1 MAYTIDTSELR
12 KLAADLEKEGTRA
25 GADVSAAVKKSAEAV
40 KKTAAGIAPKRTGT
54 LAASIGIDM
63 YGDGRSVG
71 VTAVIGPLARYGI
84 FVEKGT
90 SKMAPQPY
98 MEPAF
103 SAESPRLEQA
113 IAEISGRV
121 LS

>member
-12 KLAADLEKEGTRA
+12 KLAADLDKEGPRA
-25 GADVSAAVKKSAEAV
+25 GADVSAAVKRSAEAV
-40 KKTAAGIAPKRTGT
+40 KKAAVEMAPKRTGE
-54 LAASIGIDM
+54 LAGSIGVDM
-63 YGDGRSVG
+63 YGDGRSSG
-71 VTAVIGPLARYGI
+71 VTAVIGPLARYGL

-103 SAESPRLEQA
+103 SAESPKLEQS
-113 IAEISGRV
+113 IADIAAKV

>member
-12 KLAADLEKEGTRA
+12 KLAADLEKEAPRV

-40 KKTAAGIAPKRTGT
+40 KKAAAEIAPKRTGT
-54 LAASIGIDM
+54 LAGSIGVDT
-63 YGDGRSVG
+63 YGDGRSG
-71 VTAVIGPLARYGI
+71 GMTAVIGPLARYGI
-84 FVEKGT
+84 FVERGT

-103 SAESPRLEQA
+103 SAESPKLEQA
-113 IAEISGRV
+113 LTEIAGKV